1 MRNKDCLKIFLIGNI
16 ILSKLTKKYFTSRYA
31 DKTMEE
37 KSISIDGNSIR
48 FLEEGDSNQVLLLI
62 HGLGASAER
71 WEHVIPLFSKKYR
84 VIVPDL
90 IGFGHSEKP
99 SVDYTTE
106 YFADF
111 MYKFISKIQIKNF
124 SIIGS
129 SLGGQIGAEFTSN
142 HNDLVK
148 KLILVSPS
156 GIMKHST
163 PALDAYIMAAL
174 YPNDESAT
182 MAFQTM
188 SGKTNIDKNMVS
200 SFVER
205 MQMPNAKMAFMSTLL
220 GLRDAEIITKK
231 LGMIT
236 TPTLIVWGENDP
248 VIPIKYSE
256 SFVSSIN
263 DCRFYKMVKCG
274 HTPFVED
281 PNGFFDLVSDFL
293 K

>member
-1 MRNKDCLKIFLIGNI
+1 MKE
-16 ILSKLTKKYFTSRYA
+16 
-31 DKTMEE
+31 KT
-37 KSISIDGNSIR
+37 INVDGNSIR
-48 FLEEGDSNQVLLLI
+48 FLEEGNSDQVLLLL

-71 WEHVIPLFSKKYR
+71 WEFVIPLFSEKYR

-90 IGFGHSEKP
+90 VGFGHSEKP

-106 YFADF
+106 YFTDF
-111 MYKFISKIQIKNF
+111 MYKFVSKLNIKNF
-124 SIIGS
+124 HIIGS
-129 SLGGQIGAEFTSN
+129 SLGGQIAAEFTSK
-142 HNDLVK
+142 HNELVR
-148 KLILVSPS
+148 KLVLVSPS

-174 YPNDESAT
+174 YPNSESAT

-188 SGKTNIDKNMVS
+188 SGQTRIDENIVNG
-200 SFVER
+200 FVER
-205 MQMPNAKMAFMSTLL
+205 MKMPNAKMAFMSTLL
-220 GLRDAEIITKK
+220 GLRDADIITEK
-231 LGMIT
+231 LGLIT
-236 TPTLIVWGENDP
+236 IPALIVWGENDP

-263 DCRFYKMVKCG
+263 DCRFYKMQKCG

-281 PNGFFDLVSDFL
+281 PKGFFDLVSDFL

>member
-1 MRNKDCLKIFLIGNI
+1 MRNKDCLKIFLTENI
-16 ILSKLTKKYFTSRYA
+16 VLTKLTKKYFTSRYA
-31 DKTMEE
+31 DKTLEE
-37 KSISIDGNSIR
+37 KTVNIDGNSIR
-48 FLEEGDSNQVLLLI
+48 FLKEGDSDHVLLLI

-71 WEHVIPLFSKKYR
+71 WEHVIPLFSKKHR

-90 IGFGHSEKP
+90 VGFGHSEKP
-99 SVDYTTE
+99 SVDYTTD

-111 MYKFISKIQIKNF
+111 MYKFVSKMQIKNF

-148 KLILVSPS
+148 KLVLVSPS

-174 YPNDESAT
+174 YPNSESAT

-188 SGKTNIDKNMVS
+188 SGQTQIDEELITG
-200 SFVER
+200 FVER
-205 MQMPNAKMAFMSTLL
+205 MKMPNAKMAFMSTLL
-220 GLRDAEIITKK
+220 GLRDAEVITEK

-236 TPTLIVWGENDP
+236 IPTLIVWGENDP
-248 VIPIKYSE
+248 VIPCLLYTYPSPRD
-256 SFVSSIN
+256 S
-263 DCRFYKMVKCG
+263 
-274 HTPFVED
+274 
-281 PNGFFDLVSDFL
+281 
-293 K
+293 

>member
-1 MRNKDCLKIFLIGNI
+1 M
-16 ILSKLTKKYFTSRYA
+16 TKKYFTSRYA
-31 DKTMEE
+31 DKTLEE
-37 KSISIDGNSIR
+37 KTVNIDGNSIR
-48 FLEEGDSNQVLLLI
+48 FLEEGDSDHVLLLI

-71 WEHVIPLFSKKYR
+71 WEHVIPLFSKKHR

-90 IGFGHSEKP
+90 VGFGHSEKP
-99 SVDYTTE
+99 SVDYTTD

-111 MYKFISKIQIKNF
+111 MYKFVSKMQIKNF

-148 KLILVSPS
+148 KLVLVSPS

-163 PALDAYIMAAL
+163 PALDTYIMAAL
-174 YPNDESAT
+174 YPNNESAT

-188 SGKTNIDKNMVS
+188 SGQTQIDEELITG
-200 SFVER
+200 FVER
-205 MQMPNAKMAFMSTLL
+205 MKMPNAKMAFMSTLL
-220 GLRDAEIITKK
+220 GLRDAEVITEK

-236 TPTLIVWGENDP
+236 IPTLIVWGENDP

-281 PNGFFDLVSDFL
+281 PKGFFDLVSDFL

>member
-1 MRNKDCLKIFLIGNI
+1 LKIFLTENI
-16 ILSKLTKKYFTSRYA
+16 VLTKLTKKYFTSRYA
-31 DKTMEE
+31 DKTLEE
-37 KSISIDGNSIR
+37 KTVNIDGNSIR
-48 FLEEGDSNQVLLLI
+48 FLEEGDSDHVLLLI

-71 WEHVIPLFSKKYR
+71 WEHVIPLFSKKHR

-90 IGFGHSEKP
+90 VGFGHSEKP
-99 SVDYTTE
+99 SVDYTTD

-111 MYKFISKIQIKNF
+111 IYKFVSKMQIKNF

-148 KLILVSPS
+148 KLVLVSPS

-174 YPNDESAT
+174 YPNSESAT

-188 SGKTNIDKNMVS
+188 SGQTQIDEELITG
-200 SFVER
+200 FVER
-205 MQMPNAKMAFMSTLL
+205 MKMPNAKMAFMSTLL
-220 GLRDAEIITKK
+220 GLRDAEVITEK

-236 TPTLIVWGENDP
+236 IPTLIVWGENDP

-281 PNGFFDLVSDFL
+281 PKGFFDLVSDFL

>member
-1 MRNKDCLKIFLIGNI
+1 MP
-16 ILSKLTKKYFTSRYA
+16 KLTKNYFTSIYA
-31 DKTMEE
+31 EKTMKE
-37 KSISIDGNSIR
+37 KIINVDGNNIR
-48 FLEEGDSNQVLLLI
+48 FLEEGNSDQILLLI

-71 WEHVIPLFSKKYR
+71 WEHVIPLFSEKYR

-90 IGFGHSEKP
+90 VGFGHSEKP
-99 SVDYTTE
+99 SVDYTTD

-111 MYKFISKIQIKNF
+111 MYKFVSKIQIKNF

-129 SLGGQIGAEFTSN
+129 SLGGQIGAEFTSK

-148 KLILVSPS
+148 KLVLVSPS

-163 PALDAYIMAAL
+163 PALDVYIMAAL
-174 YPNDESAT
+174 YPSSESAT
-182 MAFQTM
+182 LAFQTM
-188 SGKTNIDKNMVS
+188 SGQTQIDEELVAG
-200 SFVER
+200 FVER
-205 MQMPNAKMAFMSTLL
+205 MKMPNAKMAFMSTLL
-220 GLRDAEIITKK
+220 GLRDAEVITEK

-263 DCRFYKMVKCG
+263 DCRFYKMIKCG
-274 HTPFVED
+274 HTPFVEN

>member
-1 MRNKDCLKIFLIGNI
+1 LKVFLTENI
-16 ILSKLTKKYFTSRYA
+16 VLTKLTKKYFTSRYA
-31 DKTMEE
+31 DKTLEE
-37 KSISIDGNSIR
+37 KTVNIDGNSIR
-48 FLEEGDSNQVLLLI
+48 FLEEGDSDHVLLLI

-71 WEHVIPLFSKKYR
+71 WENVIPLFSKKYR

-99 SVDYTTE
+99 SVDYTTD

-111 MYKFISKIQIKNF
+111 MYKFVSKMQIKNF

-148 KLILVSPS
+148 KLVLVSPS

-163 PALDAYIMAAL
+163 PALDTYIMAAL
-174 YPNDESAT
+174 YPNSESAT

-188 SGKTNIDKNMVS
+188 SGQTQIDEELITG
-200 SFVER
+200 FVER
-205 MQMPNAKMAFMSTLL
+205 MKMPNAKMAFMSTLL
-220 GLRDAEIITKK
+220 GLRDAEIITEK

-236 TPTLIVWGENDP
+236 IPTLIVWGENDP

-281 PNGFFDLVSDFL
+281 PKGFFDLVSDFL

>member
-1 MRNKDCLKIFLIGNI
+1 MFENFLTENI
-16 ILSKLTKKYFTSRYA
+16 VVTKLTKKYFTSRYA
-31 DKTMEE
+31 DKTLEE
-37 KSISIDGNSIR
+37 KTVNIDGNSIR
-48 FLEEGDSNQVLLLI
+48 FLEEGDSDHVLLLI

-71 WEHVIPLFSKKYR
+71 WEHVIPLFSKKHR

-90 IGFGHSEKP
+90 VGFGHSEKP
-99 SVDYTTE
+99 SVDYTTD

-111 MYKFISKIQIKNF
+111 MYKFVSKMQIKNF

-148 KLILVSPS
+148 KLVLVSPS

-163 PALDAYIMAAL
+163 PALDTYIMAAL
-174 YPNDESAT
+174 YPNNESAT

-188 SGKTNIDKNMVS
+188 SGQTQIDEELITG
-200 SFVER
+200 FVER
-205 MQMPNAKMAFMSTLL
+205 MKMPNAKMAFMSTLL
-220 GLRDAEIITKK
+220 GLRDAEVITEK

-236 TPTLIVWGENDP
+236 IPTLIVWGENDP

-281 PNGFFDLVSDFL
+281 PKGFFDLVSDFL